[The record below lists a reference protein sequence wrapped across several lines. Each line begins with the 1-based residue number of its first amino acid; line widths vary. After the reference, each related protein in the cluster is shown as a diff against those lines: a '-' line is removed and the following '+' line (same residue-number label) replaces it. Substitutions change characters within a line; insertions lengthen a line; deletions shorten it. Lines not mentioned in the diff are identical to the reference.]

1 MKIELGVYW
10 SFCMAVVC
18 GVYSTDI
25 SLETVYESAIL
36 GEHFNM
42 TCQVTGDTMH
52 EGLAYFKR
60 TNGHG
65 TSTACS
71 LHLNSSTPTSNN
83 TNYSCTGADANIF
96 ILTIRQVSRED
107 AGQWH
112 CQVEDMTSPIVS
124 LKVKYSPEI
133 IFFGAGQDD
142 SNITVKE
149 HDNVTLQCNVSSEP
163 ASDIQIC
170 NIASDPV
177 SKGDNN
183 NNKNN
188 NNNNNTL
195 EVRLDDI
202 GCRQRGPYTCSARNE
217 IGTAPP
223 KYASL
228 LVKCKPRL
236 HGSSAHLKVAS
247 GLGGPVTLIVTVLAY
262 PKPTFSWKR
271 FKLGAPLTKNT
282 NITWDDPVATGTLNI
297 ANVDDEDYR
306 TYNVTVTNSEGDSTF
321 TISLIKPTHPDTPTH
336 LQATRID
343 SRSITVSW
351 DKAFNG
357 GARQTFILQ
366 YRPDRGQ
373 WTKPVVD
380 DNDDL
385 HVDILGLAPSTM
397 YEVRLRAKNT
407 HGMSNYTFLNV
418 TTHQEDE
425 IQDYSHKQILIAGS
439 GAAVA
444 AAAIVITVIAVV
456 VVVNRKKKHG
466 KGPLC
471 DERALSEHSEV
482 VMEDNFLY
490 DASDDLH
497 VQAEGAAGHPNVH
510 YDVAATSSQ
519 INDSAEDIS
528 GRTENQSES
537 KKNKDDCV
545 MVDNFLYVT
554 SCDLGVQVEETAG
567 HPIGHCDF
575 ATTNSEIDGAKDVS
589 CNTGRDVE
597 NRSEAKKRSEDYVNV
612 GCSYH
617 APEDVNVNASGRD
630 T

>member
-10 SFCMAVVC
+10 SFFMAVVC
-18 GVYSTDI
+18 GVYSTDT
-25 SLETVYESAIL
+25 SLETVYESANL

-71 LHLNSSTPTSNN
+71 LHLNSSTSTSNN
-83 TNYSCTGADANIF
+83 TNYSCTAADANIF

-112 CQVEDMTSPIVS
+112 CQVADMTRPIVS

-133 IFFGAGQDD
+133 IFFGVGQDD

-163 ASDIQIC
+163 ASDIQIR
-170 NIASDPV
+170 NTASGPV

-183 NNKNN
+183 NS
-188 NNNNNTL
+188 NTL

-202 GCRQRGPYTCSARNE
+202 GCRQRGPYNCSAGNE

-236 HGSSAHLKVAS
+236 HGSSTHLKVAS
-247 GLGGPVTLIVTVLAY
+247 ALGEPVTLSVTVLAY
-262 PKPTFSWKR
+262 PKPTFSWRK
-271 FKLGAPLTKNT
+271 FKVGAPLTKNT
-282 NITWDDPVATGTLNI
+282 NITWNDPVATGTLNI
-297 ANVDDEDYR
+297 ANVDDKDYR

-336 LQATRID
+336 LQATRVD

-366 YRPDRGQ
+366 LRPDRGQ
-373 WTKPVVD
+373 WTTRDVD
-380 DNDDL
+380 NNDDL
-385 HVDILGLAPSTM
+385 HVDIIGLAPSTM
-397 YEVRLRAKNT
+397 YEVRLHAQNI

-425 IQDYSHKQILIAGS
+425 LQDYSHKQILIAGS

-456 VVVNRKKKHG
+456 VVVKRKKKHG

-471 DERALSEHSEV
+471 DERVLSEHSEV

-490 DASDDLH
+490 DASGDLH
-497 VQAEGAAGHPNVH
+497 VQTEETAGHPNDH
-510 YDVAATSSQ
+510 YDVAATYSQ

-528 GRTENQSES
+528 GRTENQSGS

-545 MVDNFLYVT
+545 MVDNFLYGM
-554 SCDLGVQVEETAG
+554 SCDLGVEVEETAG
-567 HPIGHCDF
+567 HPFGHCDF
-575 ATTNSEIDGAKDVS
+575 ATTNSQIDGAKDVS

-597 NRSEAKKRSEDYVNV
+597 NRSEVKKRSKDYGV
-612 GCSYH
+612 
-617 APEDVNVNASGRD
+617 
-630 T
+630 